1 MNHEKQGNYLTF
13 AAMIATST
21 VVMFGVMYLSVNQ
34 FSDVRWSETN
44 FYMTLMMGATMA
56 VIMLGFMHTMYRNT
70 KVNAAIYLGSVVVF
84 LVMLYLVRSHTTVQ
98 DVSYMRTMIPH
109 HSMAILSSEHA
120 ELEDVRVRALAD
132 GIIESQRREIKEMDW
147 LIQDIRKNGI
157 ASTQAEAD
165 ARPVPNFEANM
176 ISYPE
181 VDKHATAQRK
191 LGVVLV
197 WEGLRFSNETIRL
210 SGFWS

>member
-1 MNHEKQGNYLTF
+1 MNHEKQGYYLTF

-21 VVMFGVMYLSVNQ
+21 VVMFGLMYFNVNQ

-56 VIMLGFMHTMYRNT
+56 VIMLAFMRGMYRNM
-70 KVNAAIYLGSVVVF
+70 KVNAGIYLGSLVVF
-84 LVMLYLVRSHTTVQ
+84 LVMLYLVRSHATVQ
-98 DVSYMRTMIPH
+98 DVSFMRTMIPH

-120 ELEDVRVRALAD
+120 EIEDVRVRALAD

-147 LIQDIRKNGI
+147 LIQDIRENGV

-165 ARPVPNFEANM
+165 ARPVPNFETNM

-181 VDKHATAQRK
+181 VDKHATTQNK
-191 LGVVLV
+191 LGAALV

-210 SGFWS
+210 SGFW

>member
-21 VVMFGVMYLSVNQ
+21 AVMFGVMYLSVNQ
-34 FSDVRWSETN
+34 FSDARWSETN

-56 VIMLGFMHTMYRNT
+56 VIMLGFMHTMYRNV
-70 KVNAAIYLGSVVVF
+70 KVNAAIYLGSLVVF

-120 ELEDVRVRALAD
+120 EIEDVRVRALAD

-147 LIQDIRKNGI
+147 LIQDIRENGI

-165 ARPVPNFEANM
+165 ARPVPDF
-176 ISYPE
+176 
-181 VDKHATAQRK
+181 D
-191 LGVVLV
+191 
-197 WEGLRFSNETIRL
+197 
-210 SGFWS
+210 